1 MHPRGR
7 LTWRRSRISRI
18 ARLCRMMRG
27 VWQRL
32 DAYKWRAL
40 RARYFICIE
49 ARPRALRASISLRRS
64 RTPRIAQLRR
74 AKRWVRLRLNIEMA
88 GP

>member
-1 MHPRGR
+1 
-7 LTWRRSRISRI
+7 
-18 ARLCRMMRG
+18 MMRG

-40 RARYFICIE
+40 RACYFICIE
-49 ARPRALRASISLRRS
+49 ARPRALRASISLRS

-74 AKRWVRLRLNIEMA
+74 AKRGVRLRLNFEMA